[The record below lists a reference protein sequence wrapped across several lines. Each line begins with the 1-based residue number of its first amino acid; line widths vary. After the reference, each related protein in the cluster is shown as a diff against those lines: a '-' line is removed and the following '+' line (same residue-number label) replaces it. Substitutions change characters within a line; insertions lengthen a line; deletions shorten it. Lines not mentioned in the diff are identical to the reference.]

1 MARLTQR
8 YSPAELNRM
17 RELFFPEERRHEFTT
32 ESWDGVS
39 FRHYRN
45 PKIACIEHFMPKDRP
60 VSPGVRHAIGRRC
73 LIVRYN
79 LMPATGPRARR

>member
-1 MARLTQR
+1 MPRLIVR
-8 YSPAELNRM
+8 YAADELTRM
-17 RELFFPEERRHEFTT
+17 RELFFPEERRREFTS

-60 VSPGVRHAIGRRC
+60 VSPGVKHAIGRR
-73 LIVRYN
+73 
-79 LMPATGPRARR
+79 